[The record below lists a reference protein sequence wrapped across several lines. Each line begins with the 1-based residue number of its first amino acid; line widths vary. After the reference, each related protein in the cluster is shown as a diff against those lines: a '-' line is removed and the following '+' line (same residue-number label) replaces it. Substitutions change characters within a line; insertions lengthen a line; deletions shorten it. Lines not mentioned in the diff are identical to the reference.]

1 MDITTKVKAAKGS
14 PVATTASASAS
25 SPIGPPLHRFLCL
38 PSHHRLLPPLS
49 KDPFICPLDACTNM
63 SQRVDSVAVRRLAVA
78 QRVHQWLISTVHLF
92 KQLLFLL
99 WTAFLTYRNGPYYTM
114 LELFRNY
121 QIFGYRKLDYEA
133 EFTTPLEDKVCV
145 ITGGTRGIGL
155 EVVRFLFTK
164 GCTVITGTSTL
175 PENATNDAIARTK
188 ATLLRQILK
197 TEHLDPTTEELAS
210 RRLVVLPLELTSM
223 SSVVTFANQIR
234 LTVSKVDYLVS
245 RQHREGRRP

>member
-1 MDITTKVKAAKGS
+1 
-14 PVATTASASAS
+14 
-25 SPIGPPLHRFLCL
+25 
-38 PSHHRLLPPLS
+38 
-49 KDPFICPLDACTNM
+49 M

-197 TEHLDPTTEELAS
+197 TEHLDPATEELAS